1 MSQIHCELHYR
12 CLVIIT
18 IREFLIGEYYP
29 EIPDEEITEGGGG
42 RESDHSYAK
51 IPYEENNEA
60 PEPGGERKSVDKT
73 YLTLN
78 QSTFLILN
86 KSLPYEEFR
95 EQNIQENTTT
105 S

>member
-1 MSQIHCELHYR
+1 MSWDHNYARNPDKEN
-12 CLVIIT
+12 T
-18 IREFLIGEYYP
+18 DGGRERESDQSYP
-29 EIPDEEITEGGGG
+29 EISDEEITEGGGG

-60 PEPGGERKSVDKT
+60 PEPGGERRSVDK
-73 YLTLN
+73 TLN